1 MDSFNNLPE
10 SERSALLAAPASV
23 TILIAGADRK
33 IDDKEKNWASKVVN
47 YRTFTSDPMLNPYY
61 TLVKERFLS
70 DLDNCLSRW
79 TAETGVAM
87 MKSDLAELAPILK
100 KLDAEFADHLKAS
113 WRSLAKE
120 VAEASGGFLG
130 IGSISS
136 EEKILI
142 ELDMIE

>member
-1 MDSFNNLPE
+1 MDSFN
-10 SERSALLAAPASV
+10 ALSDSDRAALIAAPACI

-61 TLVKERFLS
+61 TMVKERFS
-70 DLDNCLSRW
+70 EDLNDCLKRW
-79 TAETGVAM
+79 TAETGEAM
-87 MKSDLAELAPILK
+87 MKSDLADLNPILK
-100 KLDAEFADHLKAS
+100 KLDAEFAEHLKTS

-130 IGSISS
+130 IGSVSS
-136 EEKILI
+136 EEKRLM